1 MVNQARGFIIAV
13 VDDDQ
18 RFLQSLE
25 SLLESAGHTVF
36 LFTSAA
42 ALLDSIRLAE
52 IDCLISDVNMPVMD
66 GLELSRVVHAAR
78 PALPIILIT
87 AHPDMLTRSRT
98 ADLGHYALF
107 TKPFDAQQLL
117 SMLSDLLRVA
127 HLRTPRS

>member
-1 MVNQARGFIIAV
+1 MADHAPGFIIAV

-42 ALLDSIRLAE
+42 ALLESDRLAE
-52 IDCLISDVNMPVMD
+52 IDCLISDVNMPDMD
-66 GLELSRVVHAAR
+66 GLELSRVVQAAH
-78 PALPIILIT
+78 PALPIIHIT
-87 AHPDMLTRSRT
+87 AHPEMLTRLRT
-98 ADLGHYALF
+98 ANLRHYALF

-117 SMLSDLLRVA
+117 SALSDLLGVA
-127 HLRTPRS
+127 HLR

>member
-1 MVNQARGFIIAV
+1 MANQAPGFIIAV

-25 SLLESAGHTVF
+25 SLLESAAHTVF
-36 LFTSAA
+36 LFTSAT
-42 ALLDSIRLAE
+42 ALLDSSCLAQ

-87 AHPDMLTRSRT
+87 AHPEMLARSPT
-98 ADLGHYALF
+98 AGLKHCALF

-117 SMLSDLLRVA
+117 SALSDFLGVA
-127 HLRTPRS
+127 HSRTPRS